1 MASAASQTSRRRPLA
16 LNSPTTKGPSEQ
28 EPGERSKGPGGF
40 HFLDTTTVGFSFL
53 FLPLVRTQPPPYS
66 FRHQLRLTDDVEAFR
81 LGVEE
86 ADLAGNIDS
95 PESGMD
101 ALMQAITCDRVI
113 GWRTG
118 VRKVIIFIT
127 DQDSHFAYDGQL
139 AGLPEPQVRG
149 GKHHLTSTI
158 TTGSNTD

>member
-1 MASAASQTSRRRPLA
+1 M
-16 LNSPTTKGPSEQ
+16 
-28 EPGERSKGPGGF
+28 
-40 HFLDTTTVGFSFL
+40 GFSFL

-101 ALMQAITCDRVI
+101 ALMQAITCEGVI
-113 GWRTG
+113 G
-118 VRKVIIFIT
+118 K
-127 DQDSHFAYDGQL
+127 Y
-139 AGLPEPQVRG
+139 
-149 GKHHLTSTI
+149 K
-158 TTGSNTD
+158 